1 MKRALVLALATA
13 CSHPAAPA
21 APTPVPAPPS
31 AETAT
36 ATEPEAAPAPEAEPA
51 PPPAPKIDPAVA
63 GYTEVANKI
72 IAAATADH
80 EAWNKLAYLTDQIGN
95 RLSGTKALDKALTW
109 AADTMRADG
118 HENVRIEK
126 VKVPHWVRGAESL
139 KMTAPYARDLP
150 LIGLGGTV
158 ATPRRGVSGEVVS
171 VHSFDE
177 LAALGD
183 KVKGKIVLYDVPMPE
198 YTREKGSG
206 YGAVFMYRY
215 AGPSKAAAQG
225 AVAVLVRSLTTRS
238 LRTPHTGTLGYDDK
252 QPKIPAAAVTVE
264 DAELMTRLIA
274 AGEHVKVT
282 LKLSAK
288 TLPDADSGNVIGEI
302 VGREKPDEV
311 VVIGAHI
318 DSWDVGQGAQDDGG
332 SCAAVMQALTVLRK
346 LGLQPRRTIRVVL
359 FTNEENGG
367 RGSKGYIA
375 QHKDELP
382 NHVMALE
389 TDSGSFDPR
398 GFQVSGNEGAIPTV
412 RAIASLLAPIKATEV
427 EKGFSGSDVEGMES
441 HGVVG
446 LGLWVDESHYFDY
459 HHTQADTLDKVDPD
473 QLARDVAAVAVM
485 AYVVA
490 DMPERLGQ

>member
-1 MKRALVLALATA
+1 MKRALLLALVTA

-21 APTPVPAPPS
+21 TPIPA
-31 AETAT
+31 
-36 ATEPEAAPAPEAEPA
+36 PA
-51 PPPAPKIDPAVA
+51 PPPAEAATATAPEAGPEAAPEAKPETRLDPAIAAYADVA
-63 GYTEVANKI
+63 GKI

-80 EAWNKLAYLTDQIGN
+80 AAWNKLEYLTDHIGH
-95 RLSGTKALDKALTW
+95 RLSGTKELDAALKW
-109 AADTMRADG
+109 GADTLRADG

-139 KMTAPYARDLP
+139 KMTAPFARDLP

-158 ATPRRGVSGEVVS
+158 GTRRRGVSAEVVS

-183 KVKGKIVLYDVPMPE
+183 KVKGKIVLYDVPMPA

-206 YGAVFMYRY
+206 YDAVFMYRY

-225 AVAVLVRSLTTRS
+225 AVAVLVRSLTTHS

-264 DAELMTRLIA
+264 DAEMMSRLIA

-282 LKLSAK
+282 LRLGAK
-288 TLPDADSGNVIGEI
+288 TLPDAESGNVIGEI

-318 DSWDVGQGAQDDGG
+318 DSWDVGQGAHDDGG

-367 RGSKGYIA
+367 RGSKGYLA
-375 QHKDELP
+375 RHEGELP

-389 TDSGSFDPR
+389 SDSGSFDPR
-398 GFQVSGNEGAIPTV
+398 GFQVSGSEGAIPKL

-427 EKGFSGSDVEGMES
+427 EKGYSGADVEGLES

-473 QLARDVAAVAVM
+473 ELARDVAAIAVM

-490 DMPERLGQ
+490 DMPERLRQ

>member
-1 MKRALVLALATA
+1 MKRALVLALVTA

-21 APTPVPAPPS
+21 TPVPVPAPPS
-31 AETAT
+31 AATAT
-36 ATEPEAAPAPEAEPA
+36 ATEPEARPEAEAAPAPEVNPV
-51 PPPAPKIDPAVA
+51 VA
-63 GYTEVANKI
+63 GYADVAGKI

-80 EAWNKLAYLTDQIGN
+80 AAWDKLAYLTDHIGN

-139 KMTAPYARDLP
+139 KMTAPFTRDLP

-183 KVKGKIVLYDVPMPE
+183 EVKGKIVLYDVPMPE
-198 YTREKGSG
+198 YTRDKGSG
-206 YGAVFMYRY
+206 YDAVFMYRY
-215 AGPSKAAAQG
+215 AGASKAAAQG
-225 AVAVLVRSLTTRS
+225 AVAALVRSLTTHS
-238 LRTPHTGTLGYDDK
+238 LRTPHTGTMGYDPK
-252 QPKIPAAAVTVE
+252 QPKIPTAAVTVE
-264 DAELMTRLIA
+264 DAEMMTRLIA
-274 AGEHVKVT
+274 SGAHVEVT

-288 TLPDADSGNVIGEI
+288 QLPDADSGNVVGEL

-318 DSWDVGQGAQDDGG
+318 DSWDVGQGAHDDGG

-367 RGSKGYIA
+367 RGSKGYLA
-375 QHKDELP
+375 QHADELK

-398 GFQVSGNEGAIPTV
+398 GFQVSGNEGAIPRV

-427 EKGFSGSDVEGMES
+427 EKGYSGADVEGLES

-459 HHTQADTLDKVDPD
+459 HHTRADTLDKVDPD